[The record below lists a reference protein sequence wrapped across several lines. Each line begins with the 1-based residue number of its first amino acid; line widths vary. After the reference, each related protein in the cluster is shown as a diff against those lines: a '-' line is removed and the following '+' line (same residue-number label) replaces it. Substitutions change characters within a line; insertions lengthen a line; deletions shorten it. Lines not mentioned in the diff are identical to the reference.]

1 MVAKTWLAVELVSA
15 VELKL
20 VLELRLKL
28 VLELVLTEELELVL
42 ELRLELRLELVLE
55 LVLAVELELVL
66 VLRLVSLE
74 RRRWRRASSWRLRC
88 CSFLSWGARVSKY
101 SSKRKIR
108 RMFLVPRQAPT
119 LSFRWL
125 E

>member
-1 MVAKTWLAVELVSA
+1 MAKTWLAVELVSA

-28 VLELVLTEELELVL
+28 VLELVLTEELELV
-42 ELRLELRLELVLE
+42 LELRLELVLE